1 MKIAHQNGGI
11 VCILSYLNFL
21 LADFAAFNIRIFL
34 KYIS

>member
-11 VCILSYLNFL
+11 VCILSYLDFL
-21 LADFAAFNIRIFL
+21 LTDFAAFNSRVFL